1 MAQFFIHRPV
11 FAWVLSIVI
20 MLAGAMS
27 IFTLPL
33 EQYPDI
39 APPRVSINTLYTGA
53 SAETVADS
61 VTQVIE
67 QQLKGID
74 NVLYMS
80 STSDS
85 AGRSRTQLTFAPGT
99 DIDVAQVQVQNKLQA
114 AMNRLPESVKSR
126 GVFVNKGGQDNLMTF
141 VFTSPDPSVT
151 QVAIGDYINSNVV
164 DVISRIDGVGDVNVF
179 GTNYAMRI
187 WMDPAKMEQFAL
199 MPSDVISAL
208 NSQNAQVSAGQLG
221 ALPAVKDQ
229 MLNATI
235 TARTKLKTPEEF
247 RNIVLKSATDGSVV
261 TVGDIGRVE
270 LDADNL
276 TVKSRL
282 NNQPGA
288 GLGIVLADG
297 ANAMAVA
304 TAINAKMAE
313 LAPFFPDGITGV
325 ISSDSTP
332 YVKASIKE
340 VAITLFEALLLVVI
354 VMYVFLQN
362 LRATLIPAIAVPV
375 VLLGTFGVLSVMGY
389 SINMLTMFAMV
400 LSIGLL
406 VDDAIVV
413 VENVERVMHQE
424 HLPAKEATIKSMKE
438 ITPALVGI
446 GLTLAAVF
454 IPMAFFSG
462 SVGVIYRQFSVAIVS
477 AMAFSVLVALTL
489 TPALCATILKPT
501 EHNYGEPRKG
511 WLGHVD
517 RFFRGFNTGFDRNA
531 TRYQGTVRRLLQ
543 RAKRM
548 LLIYVLIIGGV
559 VLLFQKL
566 PTSFLPVE
574 DQGFITASV
583 TLPAGSSDAQL
594 DVVLQDITRYFQ
606 AQPDVLRVNSLAG
619 NSGNQ
624 SSGNIFVRLK
634 PWDER
639 PNPEQSAEAISRKA
653 TKELA
658 RIRQARI
665 FVSMPP
671 AVRGLG
677 SDAGVNFMLKDINGL
692 GNDALRAAK
701 DKVIEL
707 ANQRPE
713 LVNMRTTDFDVTSE
727 LKVVID
733 DRKAAALGVATN
745 DINSVLSSAIGGSY
759 VNDFVHNGRV
769 KRVYVQGDAPYRMLP
784 QDIGQWAVRNRS
796 GEMVPMSSFT
806 STTWTSSAPQLMRYN
821 GAPAME
827 MLALTAPGV
836 SSGAA
841 MRAVEKIMK
850 EMPLGIGYEW
860 TGASLQER
868 QSGAQAPLLYAIS
881 ILFVFLCLAALYESW
896 SVPFSVIL
904 AVPLGVVGAL
914 LATYTRGM
922 SNDVYFQVGLLTT
935 VGLAS
940 KNAILIV
947 EFAVQLQDQGR
958 SVFEAVVE
966 AVRRRLRPILMTSL
980 AFGFGVLP
988 LALGTGPG
996 AASRQAIGTAVLGG
1010 TVLSTMLGLFFVPV
1024 FFLLVRSWVNRRQK
1038 APEDVPLATPPA
1050 ASPTAPLATPP
1061 AATAAQLAVQ
1071 GEA

>member
-1 MAQFFIHRPV
+1 MAYFFIHRPV
-11 FAWVLSIVI
+11 FAWVLSIVV

-39 APPRVSINTLYTGA
+39 APPRVSINTTYTGA

-99 DIDVAQVQVQNKLQA
+99 DIDVAQVQVQNKLQTA
-114 AMNRLPESVKSR
+114 LNRLPEAVKSR
-126 GVFVNKGGQDNLMTF
+126 GVFVNKGGQDNLMTY
-141 VFTSPDPSVT
+141 VFTSPDPTVT
-151 QVAIGDYINSNVV
+151 QVAIGDYITSNVV
-164 DVISRIDGVGDVNVF
+164 DVISRIDGVGDVTVF
-179 GTNYAMRI
+179 GTSYAMRI
-187 WMDPAKMEQFAL
+187 WMDPGKLEQFAL
-199 MPSDVISAL
+199 MPSDLIAAL

-235 TARTKLKTPEEF
+235 TARTKLKTVEEF
-247 RNIVLKSATDGSVV
+247 EGIVLKAAADGSLV
-261 TVGDIGRVE
+261 TVGDVARVE

-282 NNQPGA
+282 NNRPGA
-288 GLGIVLADG
+288 GLGVVLADG

-304 TAINAKMAE
+304 NAVNAKMAE

-325 ISSDSTP
+325 ISSDTTP
-332 YVKASIKE
+332 YVRASIKE
-340 VAITLFEALLLVVI
+340 VAITLVEAMLLVVI

-400 LSIGLL
+400 LAIGLL

-413 VENVERVMHQE
+413 VENVERVMHE
-424 HLPAKEATIKSMKE
+424 EGLPAKEATIKSMAE

-446 GLTLAAVF
+446 GLTLSAVF

-489 TPALCATILKPT
+489 TPALCATMLKPT
-501 EHNYGEPRKG
+501 THLHGEPRKG
-511 WLGHVD
+511 LLGWFD
-517 RFFRGFNTGFDRNA
+517 RFFRGFNKGFDRNA
-531 TRYQGTVRRLLQ
+531 TRYQGVVGHLLVRS
-543 RAKRM
+543 KRVM
-548 LLIYVLIIGGV
+548 LVFAMLIGGV
-559 VLLFQKL
+559 VFLFQKL

-594 DVVLQDITRYFQ
+594 EVVLQDITRYFM

-624 SSGNIFVRLK
+624 SAGTIFVRLK
-634 PWDER
+634 PWDDR
-639 PNPEQSAEAISRKA
+639 PNAEQSAEFIARKA
-653 TKELA
+653 TRDLS
-658 RIRQARI
+658 RIRAARI
-665 FVSMPP
+665 FVALPP

-701 DKVIEL
+701 DRLIQL
-707 ANQRPE
+707 ASERPE
-713 LVNMRTTDFDVTSE
+713 LANMRTTDFDVTSE

-733 DRKAAALGVATN
+733 DRKAAALGVSTN
-745 DINSVLSSAIGGSY
+745 DINNVLSSAVGGAY

-784 QDIGQWAVRNRS
+784 QDIGQWTVRNRN
-796 GEMVPMSSFT
+796 GEMVPLAAFT
-806 STTWTSSAPQLMRYN
+806 STTWSSSAPQLLRYN
-821 GAPAME
+821 GSPAME
-827 MLALTAPGV
+827 MVANTAAGV
-836 SSGAA
+836 SSGDA
-841 MRAVEKIMK
+841 MRAVEAIMAQ
-850 EMPLGIGYEW
+850 MPVGIGYEW

-914 LATYTRGM
+914 LATYFRGM

-947 EFAVQLQDQGR
+947 EFAVQLMEQGK
-958 SVFEAVVE
+958 SVFDATLE

-1010 TVLSTMLGLFFVPV
+1010 TVLSTLLGLFFVPV
-1024 FFLLVRSWVNRRQK
+1024 FFLLVRSWVQRRQNKK
-1038 APEDVPLATPPA
+1038 APP
-1050 ASPTAPLATPP
+1050 APLAPLSP
-1061 AATAAQLAVQ
+1061 Q
-1071 GEA
+1071 GDA

>member
-39 APPRVSINTLYTGA
+39 APPRVSINTIYTGA

-74 NVLYMS
+74 NVLYIN

-99 DIDVAQVQVQNKLQA
+99 DIDVAQVQVQNKLQT

-151 QVAIGDYINSNVV
+151 QVAIGDYITSNVV
-164 DVISRIDGVGDVNVF
+164 DVISRIDGVGDVSVF

-187 WMDPAKMEQFAL
+187 WLDPAKMAQFAL
-199 MPSDVISAL
+199 MPADVISAL

-261 TVGDIGRVE
+261 SIGDVARVE

-276 TVKSRL
+276 TVKARL

-304 TAINAKMAE
+304 NAINAKMAE
-313 LAPFFPDGITGV
+313 LAPFFPDGIGGV

-340 VAITLFEALLLVVI
+340 VAITLAEALLLVVI

-362 LRATLIPAIAVPV
+362 MRATLIPAIAVPV

-413 VENVERVMHQE
+413 VENVERVMHQD
-424 HLPAKEATIKSMKE
+424 HLSAKEATIKSMKE

-501 EHNYGEPRKG
+501 EHNHGEPRKG
-511 WLGHVD
+511 WLGYID
-517 RFFRGFNTGFDRNA
+517 RFFRGFNNGFDRNA
-531 TRYQGTVRRLLQ
+531 TRYQGTVRKLLH
-543 RAKRM
+543 RGKRM
-548 LLIYVLIIGGV
+548 LLIYALIIGGV

-594 DVVLQDITRYFQ
+594 DVVLQNITRYFM
-606 AQPDVLRVNSLAG
+606 AQPDVLRVNTVAG

-634 PWDER
+634 SWEER
-639 PNPEQSAEAISRKA
+639 PNAEQSAEAIARKA
-653 TKELA
+653 TRDLS
-658 RIRQARI
+658 RIREARI

-692 GNDALRAAK
+692 GNDALRTAK

-707 ANQRPE
+707 AGKRAE

-727 LKVVID
+727 LKLVID
-733 DRKAAALGVATN
+733 DRKASALGVATS
-745 DINSVLSSAIGGSY
+745 DINSVLSTAIGGSY

-784 QDIGQWAVRNRS
+784 QDIGQWSVRNRS
-796 GEMVPMSSFT
+796 GEMVPLSAFT
-806 STTWTSSAPQLMRYN
+806 STAWTSSAPQLLRYN

-841 MRAVEKIMK
+841 MRAVEEIMQ
-850 EMPLGIGYEW
+850 EMPVGIGYEW

-881 ILFVFLCLAALYESW
+881 VLFVFLCLAALYESW

-1010 TVLSTMLGLFFVPV
+1010 TILSTMLGLFFVPV
-1024 FFLLVRSWVNRRQK
+1024 FFLLVRSWVGRK
-1038 APEDVPLATPPA
+1038 KKKTADDTPPA
-1050 ASPTAPLATPP
+1050 G
-1061 AATAAQLAVQ
+1061 TAAPLAVQ